1 MPSDYRPNVPD
12 EALDKF
18 DKEKEKEEETPKVAK
33 KPIEKWLDAI
43 KEVGLSDIEA
53 ENILDEYLQKGFWE
67 KDYNLFRGKLKVTL
81 RTREGYSLQ
90 RVANSLDALRT
101 NDPTVYTQT
110 MFRINLASSLSKF
123 KEIRFDFPKYN
134 GKNATEIDE
143 QFTKRLQFIDTEI
156 GSLILQQLYFALE
169 NFDQLTRAVFS
180 EGAASGF

>member
-101 NDPTVYTQT
+101 SRPLRCT
-110 MFRINLASSLSKF
+110 MRVARSRILTGSPISS
-123 KEIRFDFPKYN
+123 
-134 GKNATEIDE
+134 
-143 QFTKRLQFIDTEI
+143 TKTSPPLPIAPAWIT
-156 GSLILQQLYFALE
+156 
-169 NFDQLTRAVFS
+169 NC
-180 EGAASGF
+180 AASGMVIK